1 MSPPEPKKRR
11 RCLSLRE
18 RRFRISDGTR
28 KELTGTDDVAAPPCL
43 LNKLSRRYRQRRAG
57 VGAVPVSPATGEAA
71 ASVSPATGEAAASV
85 SPATGEAAAS
95 VSPATGEAAAS
106 VSPAT
111 GEAAA
116 SVSPATGE
124 AAASVSP
131 ATGEAAAS
139 VSPATGE
146 AAASVSPATGVAAA
160 AGGGWRDAVAPPYYL
175 ANFLM
180 VLDAVLLSPDAEL
193 LNEEDKHWIRMFRGL
208 SGAAQKVYVR
218 LFQRKLNW
226 LRVKRLEYV
235 EISPDLVPIINE
247 LALAGLVQTD
257 ADLHNVSDALSLLS
271 APELKLLAKHFH
283 LRTQSQ
289 KSLVLRSLLQ
299 LAKRQ
304 SIFSLNQTLG
314 PSILS
319 RVKEMVGQC
328 VRATVVARAVF
339 SRLLLLFSLTEPTDD
354 EDAACVGQ
362 NQLST
367 VLMVN
372 MGRVTFPSYT
382 VLREARIFQ
391 HREDLLRYDVACHT
405 LVEVGTA
412 MANKAWRSALEIYKA
427 AKKTWT
433 DLEKSS
439 DIRFYRELPVYLRCF
454 TAGWVYTR
462 IRFRGVEILQRLDMY
477 KEAVEE
483 LKSLLDQDIFCP
495 ERRGCWWDRLTLNLL
510 QHLKQTDQAIHYLR
524 EGLADTCVHTGY
536 RLALQQRALRIR
548 DSPGFRKWHHLL
560 QDLPVMDMEQV
571 PHVMIKGRTCPGMGN
586 AMFLL
591 EEQADS
597 TIICSVEAVSL
608 AYYRQ
613 QGFDQGIHG
622 EGATF
627 LTLFGLLFWEIIFLP
642 GIPDVFRS
650 PFQTCPLDLYT
661 DYFYRQRKEPIELR
675 LSFLQDASTET
686 LHTLIADVWNSHKDT
701 ANALVNWEIFSSLQQ
716 AQSLVSCLGGLFL
729 SGICKI
735 LAVDLRHCRGGLPDL
750 VVWNSQSLRYKLAEV
765 KGPTDRLSHKQI
777 VWLDWLRKLGAEVEV
792 CHVSAV
798 GARAKQLS

>member
-11 RCLSLRE
+11 CRLSLRD
-18 RRFRISDGTR
+18 RRLRISDGAG
-28 KELTGTDDVAAPPCL
+28 KELAAGRPGTDDVAAPSCL
-43 LNKLSRRYRQRRAG
+43 LNKLSRRYRQRKAGGDSADAGAG
-57 VGAVPVSPATGEAA
+57 VGAALGNGTDAGSREAA
-71 ASVSPATGEAAASV
+71 ASVSPATLEAAASV
-85 SPATGEAAAS
+85 SLATGEA
-95 VSPATGEAAAS
+95 T
-106 VSPAT
+106 
-111 GEAAA
+111 
-116 SVSPATGE
+116 
-124 AAASVSP
+124 
-131 ATGEAAAS
+131 
-139 VSPATGE
+139 
-146 AAASVSPATGVAAA
+146 A
-160 AGGGWRDAVAPPYYL
+160 AGGEWRDAAAPPYYL

-208 SGAAQKVYVR
+208 SGAAQKLYVR

-235 EISPDLVPIINE
+235 EIGPDLVPIINE

-257 ADLHNVSDALSLLS
+257 ADLNNVCDALSLLS

-283 LRTQSQ
+283 LPTQSQ
-289 KSLVLRSLLQ
+289 KSEVLRSLLQ
-299 LAKRQ
+299 LAKQR
-304 SIFSLNQTLG
+304 SIFSLSQTLG

-319 RVKEMVGQC
+319 R
-328 VRATVVARAVF
+328 
-339 SRLLLLFSLTEPTDD
+339 
-354 EDAACVGQ
+354 
-362 NQLST
+362 
-367 VLMVN
+367 
-372 MGRVTFPSYT
+372 
-382 VLREARIFQ
+382 
-391 HREDLLRYDVACHT
+391 YDVACHA
-405 LVEVGTA
+405 LAEVGTA
-412 MANKAWRSALEIYKA
+412 MANKAWREALEIYKA

-439 DIRFYRELPVYLRCF
+439 DIRFCQELPVFLQCF
-454 TAGWVYTR
+454 TTGWVYAR

-495 ERRGCWWDRLTLNLL
+495 ESRGCWWDRLTVNLL
-510 QHLKQTDQAIHYLR
+510 QHLKQTDQAIRCLR
-524 EGLADTCVHTGY
+524 EGLADAYVHTGH
-536 RLALQQRALRIR
+536 RLALQQRVLRIR
-548 DSPGFRKWHHLL
+548 DSPGCRKWHHLL

-571 PHVMIKGRTCPGMGN
+571 PHVTIKGRTCPGMGN

-597 TIICSVEAVSL
+597 TVICSVEAVSL
-608 AYYRQ
+608 AYYQQ

-661 DYFYRQRKEPIELR
+661 DCFYRQRREPIELR

-701 ANALVNWEIFSSLQQ
+701 TNALVNWEVFSSLQQ

-750 VVWNSQSLRYKLAEV
+750 VVWNSRSLRYKLAEV
-765 KGPTDRLSHKQI
+765 KGPNDRLSHKQI
-777 VWLDWLRKLGAEVEV
+777 VWLDRLRKLGADVEV

-798 GARAKQLS
+798 GARGKQLS

>member
-319 RVKEMVGQC
+319 
-328 VRATVVARAVF
+328 
-339 SRLLLLFSLTEPTDD
+339 
-354 EDAACVGQ
+354 
-362 NQLST
+362 
-367 VLMVN
+367 
-372 MGRVTFPSYT
+372 
-382 VLREARIFQ
+382 
-391 HREDLLRYDVACHT
+391 
-405 LVEVGTA
+405 
-412 MANKAWRSALEIYKA
+412 
-427 AKKTWT
+427 
-433 DLEKSS
+433 
-439 DIRFYRELPVYLRCF
+439 RFYRELPVYLRCF